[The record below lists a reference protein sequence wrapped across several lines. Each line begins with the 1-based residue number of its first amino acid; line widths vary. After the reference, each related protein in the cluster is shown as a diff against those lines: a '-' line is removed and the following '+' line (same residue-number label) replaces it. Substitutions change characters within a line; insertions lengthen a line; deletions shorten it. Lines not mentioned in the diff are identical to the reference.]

1 MTSWSLEP
9 LPNTIY
15 MYTYTMWEVFE
26 VVYVRYTE
34 WPTSHTVRLTLIEG
48 VSATTAGY
56 VHDGGGEDSELTI
69 HSDGYRWPIFQCEC
83 SRTGLT

>member
-15 MYTYTMWEVFE
+15 LHTPTMWEVFE
-26 VVYVRYTE
+26 VVCKIHE
-34 WPTSHTVRLTLIEG
+34 WPTLHTIKLTLIEG
-48 VSATTAGY
+48 VSATTVGY

-69 HSDGYRWPIFQCEC
+69 HSDGYR
-83 SRTGLT
+83 